1 MGVIIII
8 LILWVKK
15 WIKVIACAILQT
27 VLAPESVSRMCILSP
42 YSFPPL
48 WWDRHWL
55 RPGPSLTTLPSSPA
69 LSCCLCTPCLGSQA
83 TWHENPFSPSLCC
96 SPKPWTSV
104 GESQPASKQPVRL
117 PEGWAACLLLSG
129 QLTELGRL
137 GNSFSYEQNLNEGF
151 HPTYSMCLW
160 PGSLALAAG
169 EESKYCRLGAQLST
183 PTPHLQWLD
192 GFLSSAMVKAIQ
204 LCVCVCVCVCVIG
217 KEGLLIHQEAGSLG
231 SRRVQ
236 QTRSM
241 GREGEKKEEETKNL
255 NPLRNKN
262 QREVKAHWKIKYVD
276 YLRWPNLTLF
286 HLNGLLT

>member
-1 MGVIIII
+1 MWNIAPCLTVLLKEDFWVRKASHNIGRARHCFQKYFICIISNSSHHWKMGVIIII

-104 GESQPASKQPVRL
+104 GEPQSASKQPVRL

-169 EESKYCRLGAQLST
+169 EESKYCRLGA
-183 PTPHLQWLD
+183 
-192 GFLSSAMVKAIQ
+192 
-204 LCVCVCVCVCVIG
+204 
-217 KEGLLIHQEAGSLG
+217 
-231 SRRVQ
+231 
-236 QTRSM
+236 
-241 GREGEKKEEETKNL
+241 
-255 NPLRNKN
+255 
-262 QREVKAHWKIKYVD
+262 
-276 YLRWPNLTLF
+276 
-286 HLNGLLT
+286 